1 MAEPLIA
8 PDGVRCPA
16 CQAKL
21 RPRVR
26 FCAACG
32 HRLSVSALPPR
43 RVRSVEIRSRLVTH
57 IREIRRVSWLFG
69 ALLLSSL
76 AFGMLTRAGGS
87 AWLGVAFSLV
97 DAVVVFSFARAFR
110 TDLAPLFG
118 VPQLAPRLWRQL
130 IAVAA
135 AMIAALSGYFAL
147 LSRAG
152 VPILRVS
159 EILAQP
165 GGSVGALFLIA
176 VALPAVFEELA
187 FRGVILTA
195 LEKVFSEREA
205 LVIQAALFSVLHL
218 TPIAFPS
225 HFLMGLCFGWMR
237 QKTRNLYPPIAAHA
251 TWNGLA
257 LSYELWW

>member
-1 MAEPLIA
+1 MAEPPSN
-8 PDGVRCPA
+8 PDGNRCPT

-21 RPRVR
+21 RPKVR

-32 HRLSVSALPPR
+32 HRLSISALPPR

-87 AWLGVAFSLV
+87 AWLGGLFSLL
-97 DAVVVFSFARAFR
+97 DAALVFAFARAFR
-110 TDLAPLFG
+110 ADLSPLFRM
-118 VPQLAPRLWRQL
+118 PQLTRRAWLELLATTIGL
-130 IAVAA
+130 IAV
-135 AMIAALSGYFAL
+135 LSGYFAL

-159 EILAQP
+159 ETLAQP
-165 GGSVGALFLIA
+165 GGSLGVLFLIA

-195 LEKVFSEREA
+195 LEKVFSEREP

-218 TPIAFPS
+218 SPIAFPS
-225 HFLMGLCFGWMR
+225 HFLMGLCLGWMR
-237 QKTRNLYPPIAAHA
+237 LRTRSLYPSIAVHA
-251 TWNGLA
+251 IWNGLA
-257 LSYELWW
+257 LSYELWG

>member
-1 MAEPLIA
+1 MVEPPIA
-8 PDGVRCPA
+8 ADGAQCPN

-21 RPRVR
+21 RPMVR

-32 HRLSVSALPPR
+32 HRLRVSALPPR
-43 RVRSVEIRSRLVTH
+43 RVRSMEIRSRRITH

-76 AFGMLTRAGGS
+76 AFGMLMRAGGS
-87 AWLGVAFSLV
+87 AWLGVAFSVV
-97 DAVVVFSFARAFR
+97 DAVVVCSFARAFR
-110 TDLAPLFG
+110 ADISPLFRA
-118 VPQLAPRLWRQL
+118 PHLARRAWLELLAVTAGMLAVL
-130 IAVAA
+130 I
-135 AMIAALSGYFAL
+135 GYFAL

-159 EILAQP
+159 EALAWP
-165 GGSVGALFLIA
+165 GGSLGALLLIA

-195 LEKVFSEREA
+195 LEKVFSYRET

-225 HFLMGLCFGWMR
+225 HFLMGLCLGWLR
-237 QKTRNLYPPIAAHA
+237 LRTRSLYPSIAAHA
-251 TWNGLA
+251 IWNGLA
-257 LSYELWW
+257 LSYELWG

>member
-1 MAEPLIA
+1 MVE
-8 PDGVRCPA
+8 RCPT

-21 RPRVR
+21 RPTVR

-32 HRLSVSALPPR
+32 HRLRISALPPR

-87 AWLGVAFSLV
+87 VWLGVAFSLL
-97 DAVVVFSFARAFR
+97 DAALVFSFARAFR
-110 TDLAPLFG
+110 ADLSPLFRM
-118 VPQLAPRLWRQL
+118 PQLTGRVWLEL
-130 IAVAA
+130 VAITA
-135 AMIAALSGYFAL
+135 GLIAALSGYFAL

-159 EILAQP
+159 ETLAEP
-165 GGSVGALFLIA
+165 GGSIGALFLIA
-176 VALPAVFEELA
+176 VALPAVVEELA

-237 QKTRNLYPPIAAHA
+237 QRTRSLYPSLGAHA
-251 TWNGLA
+251 LWNGLA
-257 LSYELWW
+257 LSYELWC